1 MKKKSLFKRVS
12 GVLTGVFFS
21 TSLILAANENGQL
34 FGSETLIVVVALL
47 LLFVPLFLYV
57 RKLHSNMNDRSDRII
72 KENAALESLNKEISS
87 RNEEVNTRNEEL
99 DSRNK
104 SLEGQIEQQEER
116 YRVLREQND
125 DLAKANSD
133 LVRKNNELELVIS
146 TLNNNKKELEQLI
159 VTKIKENDMIQREAA
174 DKLAEAEK
182 RLKDAESI
190 NDNFFIETI
199 HEMRTPLSLVLGS
212 LALVVQ
218 NDDPEK
224 DMSTQLLSAYRN
236 TLAMQDLADQLIG
249 THRSN
254 DVANYLRIARYDMVE
269 IARQICDIFVD
280 WVAMNNIDFRINTQT
295 PALWVWMDRRKM
307 EFALRMLLSNAF
319 KNTFVYGKVT
329 LDISVV
335 NENGKAYSALVVT
348 DEGLDEDESTRRGLK
363 QIMDMADA
371 IGGMYRSESD
381 KNGTSYIIMIPLGKQ
396 HLLDR
401 RVEFV
406 EPESDLV
413 KLNARQK
420 EEIAEL
426 IHVIPQ
432 KKETGKKLLVIDDS
446 DQIRWF
452 LKHVFNKEYQI
463 LEARNG
469 QDGINVALKEEPDL
483 ILCDVMMPVKD
494 GYETCREIK
503 NDPKMAQTP
512 VVMLTAKVESE
523 DVITGIEAGADD
535 YITKPFD
542 VEILRSKINSLMKKR
557 DDMKRYF
564 SNSSAA
570 SHNEENTL
578 STNPFMDA
586 VVKNI
591 EKHLDDSTFEAK
603 VLADSLNMS
612 LPTLYRKIKQYS
624 DLSILELTRNIRLK
638 KPPNCLPASNTPYRK
653 SPKWWDLTIR
663 LHSVN
668 VLPSNTEL
676 HLHNTEFQL
685 KAGHSVLPD
694 N

>member
-1 MKKKSLFKRVS
+1 MKKKSLFRRVS

-116 YRVLREQND
+116 YLFLREQND

-249 THRSN
+249 TRRSN

-280 WVAMNNIDFRINTQT
+280 WVAMNNVDFRINTQT

-542 VEILRSKINSLMKKR
+542 VEILRSKINSLMKRR

-564 SNSSAA
+564 SNSSAV
-570 SHNEENTL
+570 SHDEENTL

-638 KPPNCLPASNTPYRK
+638 KAAELLASQQYSVQEVAEMVGFNDTATFRKRFTEQYGVTPSQYGIPA
-653 SPKWWDLTIR
+653 
-663 LHSVN
+663 
-668 VLPSNTEL
+668 
-676 HLHNTEFQL
+676 
-685 KAGHSVLPD
+685 
-694 N
+694 

>member
-1 MKKKSLFKRVS
+1 MKKKSLFRRVS
-12 GVLTGVFFS
+12 GVLTGLFFS

-47 LLFVPLFLYV
+47 LFFVPLFLYV

-72 KENAALESLNKEISS
+72 KENAALENLNKEINA

-99 DSRNK
+99 DSLNRL
-104 SLEGQIEQQEER
+104 LEGQIEQQEER
-116 YRVLREQND
+116 YRALREQND
-125 DLAKANSD
+125 DLAQANSD
-133 LVRKNNELELVIS
+133 LVRKNNELELTIS

-159 VTKIKENDMIQREAA
+159 VTKIKENDTIQREAA

-249 THRSN
+249 TRRSN
-254 DVANYLRIARYDMVE
+254 DIANYLRIARYDMVE

-280 WVAMNNIDFRINTQT
+280 WVAMNNVDFRINTQT

-319 KNTFVYGKVT
+319 KNTFAYGKVT

-348 DEGLDEDESTRRGLK
+348 DEGLDEDESTRHGLK

-381 KNGTSYIIMIPLGKQ
+381 KNGTSYTIMIPLGKQ

-426 IHVIPQ
+426 IQVIPQ

-469 QDGINVALKEEPDL
+469 QDGIDVALKEEPDL

-503 NDPKMAQTP
+503 SDPKMAQTP
-512 VVMLTAKVESE
+512 VVMLTAKVGSE

-557 DDMKRYF
+557 EDMKRYF
-564 SNSSAA
+564 SNSSAV
-570 SHNEENTL
+570 SHDEESTL

-638 KPPNCLPASNTPYRK
+638 KAAELLASQQYSVQEVAEMVGFNDTATFRKRFTEQYGVTPSQYGIPA
-653 SPKWWDLTIR
+653 
-663 LHSVN
+663 
-668 VLPSNTEL
+668 
-676 HLHNTEFQL
+676 
-685 KAGHSVLPD
+685 
-694 N
+694 

>member
-21 TSLILAANENGQL
+21 TSFILAANENGQL

-624 DLSILELTRNIRLK
+624 DLSILELTRDIRLK
-638 KPPNCLPASNTPYRK
+638 KAAELLASQQYSVQEVAEMVGFNDTATFRKRFTEQYGVTPSQYGIPA
-653 SPKWWDLTIR
+653 
-663 LHSVN
+663 
-668 VLPSNTEL
+668 
-676 HLHNTEFQL
+676 
-685 KAGHSVLPD
+685 
-694 N
+694 

>member
-21 TSLILAANENGQL
+21 TSFILAANENGQL

-116 YRVLREQND
+116 YLFLREQND

-295 PALWVWMDRRKM
+295 PTLWVWMDRRKM

-542 VEILRSKINSLMKKR
+542 MEILRSKINGLMKKR

-591 EKHLDDSTFEAK
+591 EKHLDDSTFGAK
-603 VLADSLNMS
+603 VLADSYSMS

-638 KPPNCLPASNTPYRK
+638 KAAELLASQQYSVQEVAEIVGFNDTATFRKRFTEQYGVTPSQYGIPA
-653 SPKWWDLTIR
+653 
-663 LHSVN
+663 
-668 VLPSNTEL
+668 
-676 HLHNTEFQL
+676 
-685 KAGHSVLPD
+685 
-694 N
+694 

>member
-638 KPPNCLPASNTPYRK
+638 KAAELLASQHYSVQEVAEMVGFNDTATFRKRFTEQYGVTPSQYGIPA
-653 SPKWWDLTIR
+653 
-663 LHSVN
+663 
-668 VLPSNTEL
+668 
-676 HLHNTEFQL
+676 
-685 KAGHSVLPD
+685 
-694 N
+694 

>member
-335 NENGKAYSALVVT
+335 NENGKAYSTLVVT

-363 QIMDMADA
+363 QIMEMADA

-638 KPPNCLPASNTPYRK
+638 KAAELLASQQYSVQEVAEMVGFNDTATFRKRFTEQYGVTPLQYGIPA
-653 SPKWWDLTIR
+653 
-663 LHSVN
+663 
-668 VLPSNTEL
+668 
-676 HLHNTEFQL
+676 
-685 KAGHSVLPD
+685 
-694 N
+694 

>member
-224 DMSTQLLSAYRN
+224 DMSTQLLSAYRS
-236 TLAMQDLADQLIG
+236 TLAMQDLADLLIG

-638 KPPNCLPASNTPYRK
+638 KAAELLASQQYSVQEVAEMVGFNDTATFRKRFTEQYGVTPSQYGIPA
-653 SPKWWDLTIR
+653 
-663 LHSVN
+663 
-668 VLPSNTEL
+668 
-676 HLHNTEFQL
+676 
-685 KAGHSVLPD
+685 
-694 N
+694 

>member
-578 STNPFMDA
+578 STNPFMDV

-638 KPPNCLPASNTPYRK
+638 KAAELLASQQYSVQEVAEMVGFNDTATFRKRFTEQYGVTPSQYGIPA
-653 SPKWWDLTIR
+653 
-663 LHSVN
+663 
-668 VLPSNTEL
+668 
-676 HLHNTEFQL
+676 
-685 KAGHSVLPD
+685 
-694 N
+694 

>member
-348 DEGLDEDESTRRGLK
+348 DEGLEEDESTRRGLK

-638 KPPNCLPASNTPYRK
+638 KAAELLASQQYSVQEVAEMVGFNDTATFRKRFTEQYGVTPSQYGIPA
-653 SPKWWDLTIR
+653 
-663 LHSVN
+663 
-668 VLPSNTEL
+668 
-676 HLHNTEFQL
+676 
-685 KAGHSVLPD
+685 
-694 N
+694 

>member
-212 LALVVQ
+212 LALMVQ

-638 KPPNCLPASNTPYRK
+638 KAAELLASQQYSVQEIAEMVGFNDTATFRKRFTEQYGVTPSQYGIPA
-653 SPKWWDLTIR
+653 
-663 LHSVN
+663 
-668 VLPSNTEL
+668 
-676 HLHNTEFQL
+676 
-685 KAGHSVLPD
+685 
-694 N
+694 

>member
-21 TSLILAANENGQL
+21 TSFILAANENGQL

-87 RNEEVNTRNEEL
+87 RNEEVNTHNEEL

-116 YRVLREQND
+116 YLFLREQND

-295 PALWVWMDRRKM
+295 PTLWVWMDRRKM

-638 KPPNCLPASNTPYRK
+638 KAAELLASQQYSVQEVAEMVGFNDTATFRKRFTEQYGVTPSQYGIPA
-653 SPKWWDLTIR
+653 
-663 LHSVN
+663 
-668 VLPSNTEL
+668 
-676 HLHNTEFQL
+676 
-685 KAGHSVLPD
+685 
-694 N
+694 

>member
-1 MKKKSLFKRVS
+1 MKKKSLFRRVS

-249 THRSN
+249 TRRSN

-280 WVAMNNIDFRINTQT
+280 WVAMNNVDFRINTQT

-381 KNGTSYIIMIPLGKQ
+381 KNGTSYTIMIPLGKQ

-564 SNSSAA
+564 SNSSAV
-570 SHNEENTL
+570 SHDEENTL

-638 KPPNCLPASNTPYRK
+638 KAAELLASQKYSVQEVAEMVGSNDTATFRKRFTEQYGVTPSQYGIPA
-653 SPKWWDLTIR
+653 
-663 LHSVN
+663 
-668 VLPSNTEL
+668 
-676 HLHNTEFQL
+676 
-685 KAGHSVLPD
+685 
-694 N
+694 

>member
-21 TSLILAANENGQL
+21 TSFILAANENGQL

-199 HEMRTPLSLVLGS
+199 HEMRIPLSLVLGS

-638 KPPNCLPASNTPYRK
+638 KAAELLASQQYSVQEVAEMVGFNDTATFRKRFTEQYGVTPSQYGIPA
-653 SPKWWDLTIR
+653 
-663 LHSVN
+663 
-668 VLPSNTEL
+668 
-676 HLHNTEFQL
+676 
-685 KAGHSVLPD
+685 
-694 N
+694 

>member
-1 MKKKSLFKRVS
+1 MKKKSLFRRVS

-87 RNEEVNTRNEEL
+87 RNVEVNTRNEEL

-249 THRSN
+249 TRRSN

-280 WVAMNNIDFRINTQT
+280 WVAMNNVDFRINTQT

-381 KNGTSYIIMIPLGKQ
+381 KNGTSYTIMIPLGKQ

-564 SNSSAA
+564 SNSSAV
-570 SHNEENTL
+570 SHDEENTL

-638 KPPNCLPASNTPYRK
+638 KAAELLASQQYSVQEVAEMVGFNDTATFRKRFTEQYGVTPSQYGIPA
-653 SPKWWDLTIR
+653 
-663 LHSVN
+663 
-668 VLPSNTEL
+668 
-676 HLHNTEFQL
+676 
-685 KAGHSVLPD
+685 
-694 N
+694 

>member
-21 TSLILAANENGQL
+21 TSFILAANENGQL

-116 YRVLREQND
+116 YLFLREQND

-199 HEMRTPLSLVLGS
+199 YEMRTPLSLVLGS

-638 KPPNCLPASNTPYRK
+638 KAAELLASQQYSVQEVAEMVGFNDTATFRKRFTEQYGVTPSQYGIPA
-653 SPKWWDLTIR
+653 
-663 LHSVN
+663 
-668 VLPSNTEL
+668 
-676 HLHNTEFQL
+676 
-685 KAGHSVLPD
+685 
-694 N
+694 

>member
-47 LLFVPLFLYV
+47 LFFVPLFLYV

-72 KENAALESLNKEISS
+72 KENAALENLNKEINA

-99 DSRNK
+99 DSLNRL
-104 SLEGQIEQQEER
+104 LEGQIEQQEER
-116 YRVLREQND
+116 YRALREQND
-125 DLAKANSD
+125 DLAQANSD
-133 LVRKNNELELVIS
+133 LVRKNNELELTIS

-159 VTKIKENDMIQREAA
+159 VTKIKENDTIQREAA

-249 THRSN
+249 TRRSN
-254 DVANYLRIARYDMVE
+254 DIANYLRIARYDMVE

-280 WVAMNNIDFRINTQT
+280 WVAMNNVDFRINTQT

-319 KNTFVYGKVT
+319 KNTFAYGKVT

-348 DEGLDEDESTRRGLK
+348 DEGLDEDESTRHGLK

-381 KNGTSYIIMIPLGKQ
+381 KNGTSYTIMIPLGKQ

-426 IHVIPQ
+426 IQVIPQ

-469 QDGINVALKEEPDL
+469 QDGIDVALKEEPDL

-503 NDPKMAQTP
+503 SDPKMAQTP
-512 VVMLTAKVESE
+512 VVMLTAKVGSE

-557 DDMKRYF
+557 EDMKRYF
-564 SNSSAA
+564 SNSSAV
-570 SHNEENTL
+570 SHDEESTL

-638 KPPNCLPASNTPYRK
+638 KAAELLASQQYSVQEVAEMVGFNDTATFRKRFTEQYGVTPSQYGIPA
-653 SPKWWDLTIR
+653 
-663 LHSVN
+663 
-668 VLPSNTEL
+668 
-676 HLHNTEFQL
+676 
-685 KAGHSVLPD
+685 
-694 N
+694 